1 MTKFKTMSAIA
12 SLGLLMGAAA
22 APVAAS
28 AYAQQPQQPPAMNQ
42 QQMEPVSDAEIVGYV
57 NAAEAVGE
65 IIEEVQPQLE
75 QAQSEE
81 QVNQLQMSAQE
92 EMVQVV
98 ADNGLTPQRYNQIA
112 AAARTNPELGERI
125 SQIAAEHGSATPR

>member
-1 MTKFKTMSAIA
+1 MKKLNTMSVIA
-12 SLGLLMGAAA
+12 SLGLMMGAAS
-22 APVAAS
+22 APLAAS
-28 AYAQQPQQPPAMNQ
+28 AYAQQPQQPPAANQ
-42 QQMEPVSDAEIVGYV
+42 PQMEPVSDAEIVGYV

-75 QAQSEE
+75 QAQTEE

-92 EMVQVV
+92 EMVQAV

-112 AAARTNPELGERI
+112 AAARTDPELGQRI
-125 SQIAAEHGSATPR
+125 SQIAGGNGGATPQ